1 MIPQR
6 NTKYISY
13 DQHLI
18 DLKNIYTFATRL
30 ESTSAVFVTG
40 HDIFYARVTAESIF
54 DRLHEDFKAQYLIGG
69 IGGLFALVYAAQIYT
84 KRKDARESF
93 LLK

>member
-1 MIPQR
+1 MIPQK

-13 DQHLI
+13 DLNLI
-18 DLKNIYTFATRL
+18 DLKTIYTFATRL
-30 ESTSAVFVTG
+30 ESTSAVLITG

-54 DRLHEDFKAQYLIGG
+54 DRLHEDFKAHFLIIG
-69 IGGLFALVYAAQIYT
+69 IGGLMALVYAAQTYS
-84 KRKDARESF
+84 KRKEARESF